1 MLPSLEKFAFII
13 HPLDATDIFRKFPRA
28 SKLPESFLENCFRH
42 LPSFT
47 VSRISGVKS
56 ATGAEAAG
64 WFIAC
69 PITSRLMFDL
79 PEEYVLRK
87 IIGAAKIAERLG
99 AGIVGLGALT
109 SVVADAGVTIAKNV
123 RIPVTTGNSFT
134 VATALRGIR
143 HACRLME
150 VELAEANLAVI
161 GATGSIGKACARIM
175 AKQVKELTLVGR
187 NSESL
192 AQLAQEIGRD
202 EAVKVR
208 VSTDI
213 SSALSQA
220 DVVITV
226 TSAVDTVIKPHYLKS
241 GAIICDVAR
250 PRDVSRLVAEA
261 RKDVLVFEGGVVQ
274 VPGPVNFGLNFG
286 FPPGTAYA
294 CMAETMILAL
304 EQRYES
310 FSLGRD
316 LSVETIMEIDRLADK
331 HGFKLAGLRSFERA
345 LGEEEILAIKQR
357 VKGTRAMAAVSV
369 KF

>member
-1 MLPSLEKFAFII
+1 MEKFAFII
-13 HPLDATDIFRKFPRA
+13 HPLDTTDIFRKFPQA
-28 SKLPESFLENCFRH
+28 KKLPESFLENCFRH
-42 LPSFT
+42 LPSFA
-47 VSRISGVKS
+47 VSSITGIKS
-56 ATGAEAAG
+56 ATGAEASG

-87 IIGAAKIAERLG
+87 ISGAAKLAERLG

-109 SVVADAGVTIAKNV
+109 SVVGDAGVTIAKNV

-143 HACRLME
+143 RASQLME
-150 VELAEANLAVI
+150 LDLSEANLAVI

-175 AKQVKELTLVGR
+175 AKQVKELTLIGR
-187 NSESL
+187 NSENLSR
-192 AQLAQEIGRD
+192 LAQEITAS
-202 EAVKVR
+202 ESTKVS

-213 SSALSQA
+213 STALGQV

-241 GAIICDVAR
+241 GAIVCDVAR
-250 PRDVSRLVAEA
+250 PRDVSRRVAEA
-261 RKDVLVFEGGVVQ
+261 RRDVLVFEGGVVQ
-274 VPGPVNFGLNFG
+274 VPGSVDFGFNFG

-294 CMAETMILAL
+294 CMAETMMLAL
-304 EQRYES
+304 EKRYEP

-316 LSVETIMEIDRLADK
+316 LTVEQVMEIDCLAEK
-331 HGFKLAGLRSFERA
+331 HGFSLAGLRSFERA
-345 LGEEEILAIKQR
+345 LDEREILAIKHR
-357 VKGTRAMAAVSV
+357 IKGAKAMAAGLS
-369 KF
+369 